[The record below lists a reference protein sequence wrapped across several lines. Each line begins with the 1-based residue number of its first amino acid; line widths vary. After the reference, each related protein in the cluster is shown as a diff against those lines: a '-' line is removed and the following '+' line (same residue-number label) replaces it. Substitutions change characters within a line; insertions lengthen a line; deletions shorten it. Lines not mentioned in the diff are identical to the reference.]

1 MISKE
6 EIQTQ
11 LGFLGKDLVSKIL
24 SISSTHEVKSETEI
38 LKEGQYIT
46 SIPIVIKGLLKVFTR
61 HEDKELLLY
70 YIQSSESCIMS
81 FSASLSQGKSS
92 IFAKTIEDSIILL
105 IPADKVTE
113 LTQNFPAF
121 NALFHQQYK
130 LRYSDLLDTINHL
143 VFSHLDERLYRFL
156 KETSRIKKENPLK
169 ISHRQIAVELGTAR
183 EVISRV
189 MKKLEKEQKI
199 EPKGD
204 RIHIL

>member
-1 MISKE
+1 
-6 EIQTQ
+6 
-11 LGFLGKDLVSKIL
+11 
-24 SISSTHEVKSETEI
+24 
-38 LKEGQYIT
+38 
-46 SIPIVIKGLLKVFTR
+46 
-61 HEDKELLLY
+61 
-70 YIQSSESCIMS
+70 
-81 FSASLSQGKSS
+81 
-92 IFAKTIEDSIILL
+92 L

-130 LRYSDLLDTINHL
+130 LRYSDLLDTINQL